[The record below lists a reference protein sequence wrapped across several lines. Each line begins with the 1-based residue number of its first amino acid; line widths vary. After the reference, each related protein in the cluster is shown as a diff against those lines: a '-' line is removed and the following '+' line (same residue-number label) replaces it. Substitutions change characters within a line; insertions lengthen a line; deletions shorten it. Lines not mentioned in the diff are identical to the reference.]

1 MNPILISAEQL
12 QTIYHD
18 PDTIILDASIEFQ
31 IPGESPKITGK
42 MIPNAIQFDYDK
54 DFCNR
59 HTLLPHMF
67 PSEKL
72 FNERAQALGINNS
85 STIVIYDNAGT
96 YASPRAWWMF
106 QAMGHKKVLIL
117 DGGLPAWIANGGTT
131 TAEYREVTQ
140 PGDFSGTVVR
150 GHFIDAQQ
158 VLTHSE
164 AQNAN
169 IIDAR
174 SQARFDSKVPEPR
187 KGLRSGHIPHS
198 ICLPFA
204 SVLNGGRLKGTEDL
218 KNIFNQLP
226 LNESNPMIFSCGS
239 GVTACIL
246 LVASYI
252 AGYQNSM
259 SVYDGSWT
267 EWGANSTL
275 PIAVTQN
282 LSS

>member
-67 PSEKL
+67 PSEKR

-131 TAEYREVTQ
+131 TAEYREVTKA
-140 PGDFSGTVVR
+140 GDFSGTVVR

>member
-1 MNPILISAEQL
+1 MDPILISAKQL
-12 QTIYHD
+12 KTICD
-18 PDTIILDASIEFQ
+18 DENTIILDASIEFQ

-106 QAMGHKKVLIL
+106 QAMGHMNVLIL
-117 DGGLPAWIANGGTT
+117 DGGLPAWISSGGETT
-131 TAEYREVTQ
+131 SAYRKVTRG
-140 PGDFSGTVVR
+140 GDFSGTLVNQN
-150 GHFIDAQQ
+150 FIDAQQ
-158 VLTHSE
+158 VLAHSN
-164 AQNAN
+164 AQSAN

-198 ICLPFA
+198 VCLPFA
-204 SVLNGGRLKGTEDL
+204 SVLNNGRLKDTEDL

-226 LNESNPMIFSCGS
+226 LDELNPMIFSCGS

-246 LVASYI
+246 LVAAYI
-252 AGYQNSM
+252 AGYENSM

-267 EWGANSTL
+267 EWGANSDL
-275 PIAVTQN
+275 PIAVSQI
-282 LSS
+282 

>member
-131 TAEYREVTQ
+131 TAEYREVTKA
-140 PGDFSGTVVR
+140 GDFSGTVVR

>member
-106 QAMGHKKVLIL
+106 QAMGHKKVVIL

-131 TAEYREVTQ
+131 TAEYREVTKA
-140 PGDFSGTVVR
+140 GDFSGTVVR